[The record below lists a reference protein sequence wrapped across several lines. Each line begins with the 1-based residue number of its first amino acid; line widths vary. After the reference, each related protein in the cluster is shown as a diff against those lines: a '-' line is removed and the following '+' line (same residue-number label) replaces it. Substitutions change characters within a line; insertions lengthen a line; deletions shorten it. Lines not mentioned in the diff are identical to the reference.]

1 MTTEPKRYTTE
12 NPLKILSLGWGVQ
25 SWTLAAMA
33 ALDEIPKPDYAV
45 HADTTHEME
54 GTYSH
59 AKKWTPWLEEH
70 GIPVVTVQASEKLVG
85 TAQWEKSY
93 KENSEGILI
102 PAFSVDLGTEDRG
115 QIRRQCTTRWKIAPL
130 RRFARSVMNSP
141 SPECVEMWMGI
152 SLDEWQRMR
161 TAEVGY
167 VKNVY
172 PLVDRRLSRAYCV
185 AWLEEHGLDIPPKS
199 ACTFCP
205 YHNKDYWKRMKQA
218 GGADWDEAVTVDEVI
233 RDKGKGSGKDFQLFI
248 HSSGLP
254 LEEAVRIPEDYGA
267 KQMEM
272 EMPCDSGHCFV

>member
-1 MTTEPKRYTTE
+1 MTTEAKLYTTE

-33 ALDEIPKPDYAV
+33 ALDEIPRPDYAV
-45 HADTTHEME
+45 HADTTHEMQ

-59 AKKWTPWLEEH
+59 AAKWTPWLEEH
-70 GIPVVTVQASEKLVG
+70 GVPVVTVQAANANVVVYRS
-85 TAQWEKSY
+85 TASVM
-93 KENSEGILI
+93 I
-102 PAFSVDLGTEDRG
+102 PAVTVENQTLEKGVAKL
-115 QIRRQCTTRWKIAPL
+115 QCTKEWKIAPL
-130 RRFARSVMNSP
+130 RRFARSIIGKTSP
-141 SPECVEMWMGI
+141 DCVEMWMGI

-161 TAEVGY
+161 DSGTQY
-167 VKNVY
+167 IKNVY
-172 PLVDRRLSRAYCV
+172 PLVDQRLSRSYCV

-205 YHNKDYWKRMKQA
+205 YHNKDYWKKMKRA
-218 GGADWDEAVTVDEVI
+218 GGSDWDEAVAVDEVI

-267 KQMEM
+267 KQIEM
-272 EMPCDSGHCFV
+272 DIPCDSGHCFV

>member
-1 MTTEPKRYTTE
+1 MITAAKLYTTE

-45 HADTTHEME
+45 HADTTHEMQ

-59 AKKWTPWLEEH
+59 AEKWTPWLEEH
-70 GIPVVTVQASEKLVG
+70 GIPVVTVQAANANVVVYRS
-85 TAQWEKSY
+85 TASVM
-93 KENSEGILI
+93 I
-102 PAFSVDLGTEDRG
+102 PAVTVENQTLEKGVAK
-115 QIRRQCTTRWKIAPL
+115 RQCTKEWKIAPL
-130 RRFARSVMNSP
+130 RRFARSIIGKTSP
-141 SPECVEMWMGI
+141 DCVEMWMGI

-161 TAEVGY
+161 DSGTQY
-167 VKNVY
+167 IKNVY
-172 PLVDRRLSRAYCV
+172 PLVDQRLSRSYCV

-205 YHNKDYWKRMKQA
+205 YHNKDYWKKMKQA
-218 GGADWDEAVTVDEVI
+218 GGADWDEAVAVDEVI

-267 KQMEM
+267 HQIEM
-272 EMPCDSGHCFV
+272 EIPCDSGHCFV

>member
-12 NPLKILSLGWGVQ
+12 NPLKILSLGWGIQ

-33 ALDEIPKPDYAV
+33 ALGEIPMPDYAV
-45 HADTTHEME
+45 HADTTHEMQN
-54 GTYSH
+54 TYSH
-59 AKKWTPWLEEH
+59 AKKWTPWLEER
-70 GIPVVTVQASEKLVG
+70 GVKVRTVQAANTNISNFG
-85 TAQWEKSY
+85 TKY
-93 KENSEGILI
+93 KVQI
-102 PAFSVDLGTEDRG
+102 PAVTYDLQTGKTG
-115 QIRRQCTTRWKIAPL
+115 VLSRQCTSDWKIAPL
-130 RRFARSVMNSP
+130 RRFARSIIGKT

-161 TAEVGY
+161 TAEVKY

-172 PLVDRRLSRAYCV
+172 PLVDRRLSRSYCV

-205 YHNKDYWKRMKQA
+205 YHNKDHWKRMKQA
-218 GGADWDEAVTVDEVI
+218 GGADWAEAVAVDNVI

-267 KQMEM
+267 KQLEM
-272 EMPCDSGHCFV
+272 DIPCDSGHCFV

>member
-1 MTTEPKRYTTE
+1 MITEPKRYTTE

-33 ALDEIPKPDYAV
+33 ALGEIPMPDYAV
-45 HADTTHEME
+45 HADTTHEMA
-54 GTYSH
+54 GTYAH
-59 AKKWTPWLEEH
+59 AEKWTPWLEEH
-70 GIPVVTVQASEKLVG
+70 GIPVVTVQAANTDISNFG
-85 TAQWEKSY
+85 TKY
-93 KENSEGILI
+93 KVQI
-102 PAFSVDLGTEDRG
+102 PAVTHDLTTG
-115 QIRRQCTTRWKIAPL
+115 QHGQLNRQCTSDWKIAPL
-130 RRFARSVMNSP
+130 RRFARSIIGKT

-161 TAEVGY
+161 DSGTQY
-167 VKNVY
+167 IKNVY
-172 PLVDRRLSRAYCV
+172 PLVDRRLNRSYCV

-205 YHNKDYWKRMKQA
+205 YHNKDHWKRMKQA
-218 GGADWDEAVTVDEVI
+218 GGADWDEAVAVDKII

-267 KQMEM
+267 TQMEM
-272 EMPCDSGHCFV
+272 DIPCDSGHCFV

>member
-1 MTTEPKRYTTE
+1 MTTEPKRYNAE

-33 ALDEIPKPDYAV
+33 ALGEIPMPDYAV
-45 HADTTHEME
+45 HADTTHEMQ

-59 AKKWTPWLEEH
+59 AAKWTPWLEER
-70 GIPVVTVQASEKLVG
+70 GIPVVTVQAPEKLVATSEWAKPYG
-85 TAQWEKSY
+85 
-93 KENSEGILI
+93 ENTNGMLI
-102 PAFSVDLGTEDRG
+102 PAYSVKLQNLEVG
-115 QIRRQCTTRWKIAPL
+115 QVHRQCTNQWKIAPL
-130 RRFARSVMNSP
+130 RRFARSVIGKT

-161 TAEVGY
+161 DSGTQY
-167 VKNVY
+167 IKNVY
-172 PLVDRRLSRAYCV
+172 PLVDRRLSRSHCV

-205 YHNKDYWKRMKQA
+205 YHNKDSWKRMKQA
-218 GGADWDEAVTVDEVI
+218 GGADWDEAVAVDEII
-233 RDKGKGSGKDFQLFI
+233 RDKGKGDGKDFQLFV

-272 EMPCDSGHCFV
+272 DIPCDSGHCFV

>member
-1 MTTEPKRYTTE
+1 MTIEPQRYSSD

-33 ALDEIPKPDYAV
+33 ALGEIPMPDYAV
-45 HADTTHEME
+45 HADTTHEMT
-54 GTYSH
+54 GTYAH
-59 AKKWTPWLEEH
+59 AEKWTPWLEEH
-70 GIPVVTVQASEKLVG
+70 GIPVVTVQASEKLVA
-85 TAQWEKSY
+85 TAEWTKPYE
-93 KENSEGILI
+93 ENTNLMI
-102 PAFSVDLGTEDRG
+102 PAFTVKLHDLERG
-115 QIRRQCTTRWKIAPL
+115 QVRRQCTTKWKIAPL
-130 RRFARSVMNSP
+130 RRFARSIINKT

-161 TAEVGY
+161 TAEVAY
-167 VKNVY
+167 IKNVY
-172 PLVDRRLSRAYCV
+172 PLVDRRLSRSYCT

-272 EMPCDSGHCFV
+272 DIPCDSGHCFV